1 MSTSRTR
8 PTRDE
13 TRDRLFTAAADVFA
27 SRGIG
32 ATTIEQ
38 IAEAAGLTR
47 GAFYSN
53 FADKDDLLTSML
65 DDHLERTAE
74 RNLDLLASNRGAA
87 DLVDALRANLHR
99 GDDPLHR
106 LPLLEIELMLYVA
119 RRPELRP
126 VLSNRLAAMRELV
139 GEMAARS
146 LRHAGIEDD
155 IDPLRLGRLLVAA
168 EDGFRLHRILDPD
181 STSEDA
187 FLDGLEMLYS
197 LVVQGR
203 DRR

>member
-1 MSTSRTR
+1 MSRPRTR

-13 TRDRLFTAAADVFA
+13 TRTRLFVAAAEVFA
-27 SRGIG
+27 ARGIG
-32 ATTIEQ
+32 AATVEQ
-38 IAEAAGLTR
+38 ITETAGLTR

-53 FADKDDLLTSML
+53 FADKDDLLASML
-65 DDHLERTAE
+65 DDHLERTSE
-74 RNLDLLASNRGAA
+74 RNLDLLSSNPEPST
-87 DLVDALRANLHR
+87 LVEALRSNLHR

-126 VLSNRLAAMRELV
+126 VLSRRLAAMRDLV
-139 GEMAARS
+139 GQMAARS
-146 LRHAGIEDD
+146 LHDAGIRHD

-181 STSEDA
+181 STPADA
-187 FLDGLEMLYS
+187 FLDGLELLYS
-197 LVVQGR
+197 LLVHAT
-203 DRR
+203 D